1 MQPLASPEADKRQA
15 ARKGLNMEQAMEN
28 DTRYPYTYACDFL
41 RGLAGYGEGGTKLSR
56 ADASQVR
63 QGVADA
69 LGMPDDELARKLA
82 DYYKANQ
89 DALTRKSCE
98 AFARSQAWPN
108 PTKI

>member
-1 MQPLASPEADKRQA
+1 
-15 ARKGLNMEQAMEN
+15 MEQAMEN

-98 AFARSQAWPN
+98 AFAQSQAWPN